1 METIDEN
8 FNVKKSKKKGLIIG
22 GVILAIIVIAIVL
35 VYFLVISNPKF
46 IFGKAIDK
54 VFAFDS
60 ENYDSMNM
68 STKITA
74 SIEADDPTYQTEL
87 DEIEKFTLKAGT
99 QVDVE
104 GNEEIVELGLEY
116 DNESMIDA
124 QLYYNDGEMY
134 TYLEGLFDKYIKIDL
149 DEKQQEQ
156 VEDIFGYI
164 TMGNTDK
171 EYLVEFRNELKAEM
185 KEIGTYEK
193 KKDTIEV
200 DGEEEKVSKITYE
213 FTDEEAYEIFENAT
227 RNIGKN
233 KKVLNKIEK
242 SKRNDFEEAMNEL
255 ADNVEE
261 AATDD
266 DITFKIS
273 LYTKGFLNN
282 KLVAVDIEIEDDYST
297 LGLRIIKEDEGIYSY
312 SVYEKENRQRSE
324 LITGIVEIEKEESKN
339 EESGNTTITAELT
352 DLGSAK
358 IKVDYSVE
366 YNQGIDKIN
375 TSNNV
380 NINNLTDADF
390 ETIITNLMER
400 PLIGDLIKEQ
410 FENSIFNTSDLDERQ
425 ALQEQY
431 ENAKATGKTNAATLE
446 EYLNE
451 INANQTN
458 TEENEII
465 DDFSG
470 FSVKY
475 SVPSGFEM
483 EDYSFD
489 DIKYYTLEKTFS
501 EIGAKVG
508 FDLRTEDAY
517 IEGIKSK
524 YDYENGEKSIFSSNV
539 KLGEIK
545 TITVGDKIFKYQTLS
560 YDSVFTDYT
569 TTTRWVYVWYKLDDQ
584 CLFTVEF
591 DSLDE
596 EITEDVI
603 KGFLD
608 INITKIN

>member
-60 ENYDSMNM
+60 ENYDSMKM

-104 GNEEIVELGLEY
+104 GNEEIFELGLEY

-255 ADNVEE
+255 ADNIEE

-282 KLVAVDIEIEDDYST
+282 KLVAVDIEIEDEYST

>member
-255 ADNVEE
+255 ADNIEE

-282 KLVAVDIEIEDDYST
+282 KLVAVDIEIEDEYST
-297 LGLRIIKEDEGIYSY
+297 LGLRIIKEDARIY
-312 SVYEKENRQRSE
+312 
-324 LITGIVEIEKEESKN
+324 
-339 EESGNTTITAELT
+339 
-352 DLGSAK
+352 
-358 IKVDYSVE
+358 
-366 YNQGIDKIN
+366 
-375 TSNNV
+375 
-380 NINNLTDADF
+380 
-390 ETIITNLMER
+390 
-400 PLIGDLIKEQ
+400 
-410 FENSIFNTSDLDERQ
+410 
-425 ALQEQY
+425 
-431 ENAKATGKTNAATLE
+431 
-446 EYLNE
+446 
-451 INANQTN
+451 
-458 TEENEII
+458 
-465 DDFSG
+465 
-470 FSVKY
+470 
-475 SVPSGFEM
+475 
-483 EDYSFD
+483 
-489 DIKYYTLEKTFS
+489 
-501 EIGAKVG
+501 
-508 FDLRTEDAY
+508 
-517 IEGIKSK
+517 
-524 YDYENGEKSIFSSNV
+524 
-539 KLGEIK
+539 
-545 TITVGDKIFKYQTLS
+545 
-560 YDSVFTDYT
+560 
-569 TTTRWVYVWYKLDDQ
+569 
-584 CLFTVEF
+584 
-591 DSLDE
+591 
-596 EITEDVI
+596 
-603 KGFLD
+603 
-608 INITKIN
+608 

>member
-8 FNVKKSKKKGLIIG
+8 FNVKKSKKKGLITG

-60 ENYDSMNM
+60 ENYDSMKM
-68 STKITA
+68 STKIKA

-149 DEKQQEQ
+149 DKEQQEQ
-156 VEDIFGYI
+156 FEDIFSYI
-164 TMGNTDK
+164 TLGNADK
-171 EYLVEFRNELKAEM
+171 VLLVEFRNEFKSEM

-200 DGEEEKVSKITYE
+200 NDEEEKVSKITYE
-213 FTDEEAYEIFENAT
+213 FTDKEAYKIIENAT

-233 KKVLNKIEK
+233 KKVLKNIEK

-255 ADNVEE
+255 ADNVEDV
-261 AATDD
+261 ATDD
-266 DITFKIS
+266 DVTFKIS

-282 KLVAVDIEIEDDYST
+282 KLVAVDIEIEDEDT

-312 SVYEKENRQRSE
+312 SVYEKADRQRSE
-324 LITGIVEIEKEESKN
+324 LIKGIVEIEKEESKN
-339 EESGNTTITAELT
+339 EESGNTTITAELI

-358 IKVDYSVE
+358 IQVDYLVE

-390 ETIITNLMER
+390 ETIMTNLMER
-400 PLIGDLIKEQ
+400 PLIGGLIKEQ
-410 FENSIFNTSDLDERQ
+410 FEDSIFNTSDLDEKQ

-451 INANQTN
+451 INANQTT

-524 YDYENGEKSIFSSNV
+524 YDYENGEESLFSSNV

-545 TITVGDKIFKYQTLS
+545 TITVGDKVFKYQTLS
-560 YDSVFTDYT
+560 YDSVYTDYT

-584 CLFTVEF
+584 SLFTVEF

-596 EITEDVI
+596 EISEDVI

-608 INITKIN
+608 INVTKLN

>member
-1 METIDEN
+1 
-8 FNVKKSKKKGLIIG
+8 
-22 GVILAIIVIAIVL
+22 
-35 VYFLVISNPKF
+35 
-46 IFGKAIDK
+46 
-54 VFAFDS
+54 
-60 ENYDSMNM
+60 
-68 STKITA
+68 
-74 SIEADDPTYQTEL
+74 
-87 DEIEKFTLKAGT
+87 
-99 QVDVE
+99 
-104 GNEEIVELGLEY
+104 
-116 DNESMIDA
+116 
-124 QLYYNDGEMY
+124 
-134 TYLEGLFDKYIKIDL
+134 
-149 DEKQQEQ
+149 
-156 VEDIFGYI
+156 
-164 TMGNTDK
+164 
-171 EYLVEFRNELKAEM
+171 
-185 KEIGTYEK
+185 
-193 KKDTIEV
+193 
-200 DGEEEKVSKITYE
+200 
-213 FTDEEAYEIFENAT
+213 
-227 RNIGKN
+227 
-233 KKVLNKIEK
+233 
-242 SKRNDFEEAMNEL
+242 
-255 ADNVEE
+255 
-261 AATDD
+261 
-266 DITFKIS
+266 
-273 LYTKGFLNN
+273 
-282 KLVAVDIEIEDDYST
+282 
-297 LGLRIIKEDEGIYSY
+297 
-312 SVYEKENRQRSE
+312 
-324 LITGIVEIEKEESKN
+324 
-339 EESGNTTITAELT
+339 
-352 DLGSAK
+352 
-358 IKVDYSVE
+358 
-366 YNQGIDKIN
+366 
-375 TSNNV
+375 
-380 NINNLTDADF
+380 
-390 ETIITNLMER
+390 MER

>member
-60 ENYDSMNM
+60 ENYDSMKM

-104 GNEEIVELGLEY
+104 GNEEIFELGLEY

-124 QLYYNDGEMY
+124 QLYYNDGELY

-149 DEKQQEQ
+149 GEGEQEQ
-156 VEDIFGYI
+156 LEDIFGYI

-171 EYLVEFRNELKAEM
+171 EYLVEFRNEIKAEM

-255 ADNVEE
+255 ADNIEE

-282 KLVAVDIEIEDDYST
+282 KLVAVDIEIEDEYST

>member
-60 ENYDSMNM
+60 ENYDSMKM

-255 ADNVEE
+255 ADNIEE

-282 KLVAVDIEIEDDYST
+282 KLVAVDIEIEDEYST

>member
-8 FNVKKSKKKGLIIG
+8 FNVKKSKKKGLITG

-60 ENYDSMNM
+60 ENYDSMKM
-68 STKITA
+68 STKIKA

-149 DEKQQEQ
+149 DKEQQEQ
-156 VEDIFGYI
+156 FEDIFSYI
-164 TMGNTDK
+164 TLGNADK
-171 EYLVEFRNELKAEM
+171 VLLVEFRNEFKSEM

-200 DGEEEKVSKITYE
+200 NDEEEKVSKITYE
-213 FTDEEAYEIFENAT
+213 FTDKEAYKIIENAT

-233 KKVLNKIEK
+233 KKVLKNIEK

-255 ADNVEE
+255 ADNVEDV
-261 AATDD
+261 ATDD
-266 DITFKIS
+266 DVTFKIS

-282 KLVAVDIEIEDDYST
+282 KLVAVDIEIEDEDT

-312 SVYEKENRQRSE
+312 SVYEKADRQRSE
-324 LITGIVEIEKEESKN
+324 LIKGIVEIEKEESKN
-339 EESGNTTITAELT
+339 EESGNTTITAELI

-358 IKVDYSVE
+358 IKVDYLVE

-390 ETIITNLMER
+390 ETIMTNLMER
-400 PLIGDLIKEQ
+400 PLIGGLIKEQ
-410 FENSIFNTSDLDERQ
+410 FEDSIFNTSDLDEKQ

-451 INANQTN
+451 INANQTT

-524 YDYENGEKSIFSSNV
+524 YDYENGEESLFSSNV

-545 TITVGDKIFKYQTLS
+545 TITVGDKVFKYQTLS
-560 YDSVFTDYT
+560 YDSVYTDYT

-584 CLFTVEF
+584 SLFTVEF

-596 EITEDVI
+596 EISEDVI

-608 INITKIN
+608 INVTKLN

>member
-104 GNEEIVELGLEY
+104 GNEEIFELGLEY

-255 ADNVEE
+255 ADNIEE

-282 KLVAVDIEIEDDYST
+282 KLVAVDIEIEDEYST

-324 LITGIVEIEKEESKN
+324 LIKGIVEIEKEESKN
-339 EESGNTTITAELT
+339 EESGNATITAELV

-451 INANQTN
+451 INANQTT

-524 YDYENGEKSIFSSNV
+524 YDYENGEESLFSSNV

-545 TITVGDKIFKYQTLS
+545 TITVGDKVFKYQTLS
-560 YDSVFTDYT
+560 YDSVYTDYT

-584 CLFTVEF
+584 SLFTVEF

-596 EITEDVI
+596 EISEDVI

-608 INITKIN
+608 INVTKLN